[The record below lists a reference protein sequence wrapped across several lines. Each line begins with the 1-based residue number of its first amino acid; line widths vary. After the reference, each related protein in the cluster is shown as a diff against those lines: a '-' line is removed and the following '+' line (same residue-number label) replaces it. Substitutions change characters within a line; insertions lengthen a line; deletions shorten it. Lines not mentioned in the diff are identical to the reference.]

1 MRVEKIGMEGPD
13 TMVEKIGNRQRG
25 GGPRRG
31 APSRRGDQ
39 ADPVTIDPAQP

>member
-13 TMVEKIGNRQRG
+13 TMVEKIGNQQRG
-25 GGPRRG
+25 GAETG

>member
-25 GGPRRG
+25 GPRRG